1 LVDEEEKG
9 MTDHLLLIILGMSV
23 VTLIPRW
30 LPVWIMDRITWPDWA
45 REWLDS
51 IPYAALGALI
61 FPGIMSVA
69 KGEPWIGLA
78 GGIVAAILAYWR
90 LHIMY
95 VVFGSI
101 LAVMVA
107 KAI

>member
-1 LVDEEEKG
+1 
-9 MTDHLLLIILGMSV
+9 MTGHLLLIIIGMSA

-45 REWLDS
+45 REWLDN

-61 FPGIMSVA
+61 FPGILSVS
-69 KGEPWIGLA
+69 KGEPWIGLT
-78 GGIVAAILAYWR
+78 GGIVAAILAFFR

-95 VVFGSI
+95 VVFGAI
-101 LAVMVA
+101 LAVIVA
-107 KAI
+107 KAF

>member
-1 LVDEEEKG
+1 
-9 MTDHLLLIILGMSV
+9 MTDRLLLIILGMSV

-61 FPGIMSVA
+61 FPGIMSVTE
-69 KGEPWIGLA
+69 GEPWIGLT
-78 GGIVAAILAYWR
+78 GGIVAAVLAYLR

-95 VVFGSI
+95 VVFGAI
-101 LAVMVA
+101 LTVMVV

>member
-1 LVDEEEKG
+1 

-30 LPVWIMDRITWPDWA
+30 LPVWIMDRITWPEWA

-69 KGEPWIGLA
+69 EGEPWIGLT

-95 VVFGSI
+95 VVLGSI